1 MIDVGDVLAAE
12 QRVSEMARHT
22 PLEYSHV
29 FSKMTGAEVHL
40 KLETF
45 QRTGAFKIRGAANRI
60 GTLSPTER
68 EAGVVTASAGNH
80 AQGVSLAASRNG
92 VDATIV
98 MPEHAPVSKVQAT
111 EYYGG
116 DVVLDGAGYEEAES
130 RAREIERAEGR
141 TYVHAFDDPDVM
153 AGQGTLGL
161 EVAADLPEVDTV
173 VVPIGGGG
181 LIAGVATA
189 ITARTDARV
198 IGVQAEGAASTVEA
212 LEAGERGTLDGVET
226 IADGI
231 AVRQVGERPFEVI
244 RERVDEVTTVSD
256 PEIAVALLYALERE
270 KVLLEGAGAAALA
283 AVFSDAFDYES
294 GETIVPLL
302 CGGNIDMNTLTTV
315 LMRGLVETGR
325 YCKIRTVLKDRPGS
339 LLRLSELLAEH
350 RANVYG
356 VRHDRTSRDIAM
368 DDAEIE
374 VVLAEVSQLLDAEVS
389 PDAVGVITP
398 YAGQAS
404 KIRAKLATLDYDGLR
419 NSILVDTVDSFQGS
433 ERDVIIISFVRS
445 NPPGWAGFLEFPNEG
460 PRRLNVALTRARKRC
475 VLVGNFDTLRTR
487 APDKKPHQSAAGVYQ
502 RLYEYL
508 DDLDAFSQPPSR

>member
-1 MIDVGDVLAAE
+1 MIDIDDVLAARE
-12 QRVSEMARHT
+12 RASEMARHT
-22 PLEYSHV
+22 PLEYSHM
-29 FSKMTGAEVHL
+29 FSEMTGAEIHL

-60 GTLSPTER
+60 GTLSPAER

-80 AQGVSLAASRNG
+80 AQGVSLAASRSG
-92 VDATIV
+92 VDAKIV
-98 MPEHAPVSKVQAT
+98 MPAHAPVSKVQAT

-116 DVVLDGAGYEEAES
+116 EVVLHGAGYEEAEG
-130 RAREIERAEGR
+130 RAREIAREEGR
-141 TYVHAFDDPDVM
+141 TYVHAFDDPAVM

-161 EVAADLPEVDTV
+161 EIAADLPDVDTV

-198 IGVQAEGAASTVEA
+198 IGVQAAGAASA
-212 LEAGERGTLDGVET
+212 AKSLRAGERRALDSVET

-231 AVRQVGERPFEVI
+231 AVRQVGEAPFEVI
-244 RERVDEVTTVSD
+244 QERVERVVTVSD
-256 PEIAVALLYALERE
+256 PEVAVALLYALERE

-283 AVFSDAFDYES
+283 AVLAGAFEYGE

-302 CGGNIDMNTLTTV
+302 CGGNIDVNTLTTV

-325 YCKIRTVLKDRPGS
+325 YCKIRTVLKDRPGA

-350 RANVYG
+350 RANIYG

-374 VVLAEVSQLLDAEVS
+374 LDLETRGEEHVADLLDALEAAGYEVE
-389 PDAVGVITP
+389 
-398 YAGQAS
+398 
-404 KIRAKLATLDYDGLR
+404 
-419 NSILVDTVDSFQGS
+419 ILV
-433 ERDVIIISFVRS
+433 
-445 NPPGWAGFLEFPNEG
+445 
-460 PRRLNVALTRARKRC
+460 
-475 VLVGNFDTLRTR
+475 
-487 APDKKPHQSAAGVYQ
+487 
-502 RLYEYL
+502 
-508 DDLDAFSQPPSR
+508 

>member
-1 MIDVGDVLAAE
+1 MIDVDDVLAAE
-12 QRVSEMARHT
+12 PRVREMARHT
-22 PLEYSHV
+22 PVEHSHML
-29 FSKMTGAEVHL
+29 SKMTGADVHL

-60 GTLSPTER
+60 ATLSDVEK

-80 AQGVSLAASRNG
+80 AQGVSLAASRAG

-98 MPEHAPVSKVQAT
+98 MPEHTPVSKVQAT

-116 DVVLDGAGYEEAES
+116 EVVLDGAGYEEAEA
-130 RAREIERAEGR
+130 RAREIEREEGC
-141 TYVHAFDDPDVM
+141 TYVHAFDDPLVM

-161 EVAADLPEVDTV
+161 EVAEDLPQVDTV

-189 ITARTDARV
+189 IEARTDARV
-198 IGVQAEGAASTVEA
+198 VGVQADGAASA
-212 LEAGERGTLDGVET
+212 ARSLETGERRAIDSVET

-244 RERVDEVTTVSD
+244 RERVDEITTVTD

-270 KVLLEGAGAAALA
+270 KVLLEGAGAASLA
-283 AVFSDAFDYES
+283 AVLSGACDYEE

-350 RANVYG
+350 RANIYG

-374 VVLAEVSQLLDAEVS
+374 LDLETRGEEHVADLLDALEAEGYEVE
-389 PDAVGVITP
+389 VMV
-398 YAGQAS
+398 
-404 KIRAKLATLDYDGLR
+404 
-419 NSILVDTVDSFQGS
+419 
-433 ERDVIIISFVRS
+433 
-445 NPPGWAGFLEFPNEG
+445 
-460 PRRLNVALTRARKRC
+460 
-475 VLVGNFDTLRTR
+475 
-487 APDKKPHQSAAGVYQ
+487 
-502 RLYEYL
+502 
-508 DDLDAFSQPPSR
+508 